1 MFARKP
7 LRFLDF
13 LYFFARAFGI
23 PFVKKVGKGG
33 KFIALKAASVH
44 VVHDG
49 DEPHARFGIDDFGV
63 RADLNIIPAEA

>member
-23 PFVKKVGKGG
+23 PLIKKVGKCG
-33 KFIALKAASVH
+33 KFVALKAASVH
-44 VVHDG
+44 IVHDG
-49 DEPHARFGIDDFGV
+49 DKAHPCFGINDFGV
-63 RADLNIIPAEA
+63 

>member
-7 LRFLDF
+7 LRFLNF
-13 LYFFARAFGI
+13 LYLFARAFGI

-49 DEPHARFGIDDFGV
+49 DEPHARCGQDDFGD
-63 RADLNIIPAEA
+63 RADLDLIPCEP

>member
-1 MFARKP
+1 MFACKP
-7 LRFLDF
+7 LRFLNF
-13 LYFFARAFGI
+13 LYLFARAFGI

-44 VVHDG
+44 VIHDG

>member
-23 PFVKKVGKGG
+23 PLIKKVGKCG
-33 KFIALKAASVH
+33 KFVALDRKSV
-44 VVHDG
+44 V
-49 DEPHARFGIDDFGV
+49 
-63 RADLNIIPAEA
+63 